1 MTHYPVPIP
10 EDLLDE
16 RVLPIQVVAKIVSQS
31 PKKTLAEAK
40 KGRYRPLAKPRG
52 IRLVE
57 FQRGSR
63 DGLRQFSRHAKG

>member
-31 PKKTLAEAK
+31 PKKTLGARPHCYFLGRKLPDGWELK
-40 KGRYRPLAKPRG
+40 RYKGRAL
-52 IRLVE
+52 
-57 FQRGSR
+57 
-63 DGLRQFSRHAKG
+63 DW